1 MVTGW
6 QVGKHVN
13 LESLSHGYRMA
24 GRRTCKPGEYIS
36 WLQDKRYENMETWA
50 AYIMFTELQGP
61 SLQYLTKY
69 KARYVVCTTL
79 NRVIFLTNYRF
90 KNYFNER
97 LSRNSSLYC
106 WIIDIAICRII
117 EEVIFKSCPTP
128 LGKKQRSCPEDQ
140 MKPRERVEK
149 IINDLFE
156 FGVPVE
162 LLFDVDDLLKSN
174 NIPKVMQDA
183 FICPILQIQQIRQLL
198 NKLFFGIASTLI
210 GYTFRYSF

>member
-1 MVTGW
+1 
-6 QVGKHVN
+6 
-13 LESLSHGYRMA
+13 MA

-36 WLQDKRYENMETWA
+36 WLQD
-50 AYIMFTELQGP
+50 G
-61 SLQYLTKY
+61 
-69 KARYVVCTTL
+69 
-79 NRVIFLTNYRF
+79 
-90 KNYFNER
+90 
-97 LSRNSSLYC
+97 
-106 WIIDIAICRII
+106 RII

-174 NIPKVMQDA
+174 NIPKVTACLLEVKMMVYTGQGRSKLKSVQDVVKA
-183 FICPILQIQQIRQLL
+183 PFRCSVCKEKFSRSDQLRHHLCENHPDKIGFNLRALLQ
-198 NKLFFGIASTLI
+198 KMT
-210 GYTFRYSF
+210 T